1 MSLMSGLYV
10 GTSGLQT
17 SQNALNTT
25 AHNLSNVE
33 TTGYV
38 RQQVLME
45 DRFYNNIGNAAAAKK
60 QIGLGVDYAKVRQVR
75 DVFLDQSY
83 RRESG
88 RSAFYE
94 VNYESISEIETL
106 LGEFDGV
113 EFQDSLANFWTSVQ
127 ELQKDPASAVTQGAL
142 VNNATQFLERAQAV
156 YNGLTSYQNNLN
168 SRVLGYVDQ
177 INELGR
183 TIFEL
188 NQKITREEVGESE
201 ANDMRDAR
209 NYCLDK
215 LGSLVNMEYYT
226 NADGATEVMIEGTLF
241 VARDRVFQM
250 DTTIDN
256 GTGFYTPIWP
266 QDDNVEVFNLNKEIN
281 TSDNTDIGQLKA
293 ILLSRGDRRANYTD
307 MDEKIYTEGNDG
319 KDGKEKIMPTSSSI
333 IMNVEAELDQLVHS
347 MVTTINDILTKENGI
362 APENRKYGVDE
373 ELPNELFMR
382 LGTNDRYQLN
392 SAGTEY
398 EYVQED
404 TSDHSEID
412 TLYTISNLK
421 INPTLAK
428 TPTLLGDGFVTK
440 DKMVDQEMADALIDA
455 FTNTFSSLNPSLELE
470 YNYRDYYSAMV
481 GQVATTGSVYQSI
494 MTAQDEA
501 VGQLED
507 SRQMIMGVSTNE
519 ELTNMIKYQNAYNA
533 ASRYINACNDML
545 ENLLRSL

>member
-33 TTGYV
+33 TVGYT

-45 DRFYNNIGNAAAAKK
+45 DKFYNNIGNAAAAKM
-60 QIGLGVDYAKVRQVR
+60 QTGLGVDYAKVRQVR

-113 EFQDSLANFWTSVQ
+113 EFQESLANFWTAVQ

-142 VNNATQFLERAQAV
+142 VNTATQFLERSQAV
-156 YNGLTSYQNNLN
+156 YNGLTNYQDNLN
-168 SRVLGYVDQ
+168 SRVKGYVDE
-177 INELGR
+177 INELGQ

-188 NQKITREEVGESE
+188 NQKIAKEEVGESE

-209 NYCLDK
+209 NHCLDK
-215 LGSLVNMEYYT
+215 LSSLCNMEYYT
-226 NADGATEVMIEGTLF
+226 NADGATEIMIEGTLF
-241 VARDRVFQM
+241 VARDRVFLM

-256 GTGFYTPIWP
+256 GTGFYTPVWP
-266 QDDNVEVFNLNKEIN
+266 QDDNREVFDLNREIS
-281 TSDNTDIGQLKA
+281 TEKNTDIGRLKA

-307 MDEKIYTEGNDG
+307 MDEKIYSEGNDG
-319 KDGKEKIMPTSSSI
+319 KDGNEKIMPTSSSI
-333 IMNVEAELDQLVHS
+333 IMNIEAELDQLVHS
-347 MVTTINDILTKENGI
+347 MVTTINDILTKEQGV
-362 APENRKYGVDE
+362 APGDRKYGLDE
-373 ELPNELFMR
+373 ELPSELFVR
-382 LGTNDRYQLN
+382 LGDNNRYQLN
-392 SAGTEY
+392 AAGDGY
-398 EYVQED
+398 EYVQEEAE
-404 TSDHSEID
+404 DHSDID
-412 TLYTISNLK
+412 SLYTIANLK

-428 TPTLLGDGFVTK
+428 TPTLLGNGFVTK
-440 DKMVDQEMADALIDA
+440 DKMVDQEMADALADA
-455 FTNTFSSLNPSLELE
+455 FTSTFSSLNPSLELQ

-501 VGQLED
+501 VGQLDD

-519 ELTNMIKYQNAYNA
+519 ELTNMIKFQNAYNA
-533 ASRYINACNDML
+533 ASRYINACNEML
-545 ENLLRSL
+545 EHLLNTL